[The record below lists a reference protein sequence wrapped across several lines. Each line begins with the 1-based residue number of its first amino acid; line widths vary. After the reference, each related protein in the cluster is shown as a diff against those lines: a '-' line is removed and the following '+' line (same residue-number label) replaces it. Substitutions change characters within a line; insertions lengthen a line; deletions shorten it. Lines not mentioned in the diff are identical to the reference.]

1 MVALLIVFILYNK
14 YSFNQIDIPEYPSKE
29 IMHERVMV
37 AIKETKGF
45 GFA

>member
-1 MVALLIVFILYNK
+1 MVSFEMLLILI

-29 IMHERVMV
+29 IMHERMLT

>member
-1 MVALLIVFILYNK
+1 MVRNTFIINIWF
-14 YSFNQIDIPEYPSKE
+14 SFNQIDIPEYPAKE
-29 IMHERVMV
+29 IMHERLLT